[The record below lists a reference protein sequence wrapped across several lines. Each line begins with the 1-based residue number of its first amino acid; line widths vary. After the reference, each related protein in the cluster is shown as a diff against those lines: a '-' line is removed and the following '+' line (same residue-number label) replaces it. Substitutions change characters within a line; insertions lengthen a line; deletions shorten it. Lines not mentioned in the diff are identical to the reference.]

1 MKLII
6 AGGREYILGHEEIV
20 WLRDIHWGAG
30 PVTEV
35 VSGTA
40 TGVDTCGEMWAKM
53 YRTPVKRFPADWK
66 KWREAGNPGAAGP
79 ERNQAMADY
88 ADALALFPGGRGSA
102 DMRRKAEAGG
112 LKVFVYG
119 EGE

>member
-6 AGGREYILGHEEIV
+6 AGGRDYRLGKAQWKFLDGI
-20 WLRDIHWGAG
+20 DIRHQ
-30 PVTEV
+30 VDQV
-35 VSGTA
+35 VSGDCRGA
-40 TGVDTCGEMWAKM
+40 DREGEAWADDM
-53 YRTPVKRFPADWK
+53 GIPVRHFLANWPEHGK
-66 KWREAGNPGAAGP
+66 AAGP
-79 ERNQAMADY
+79 IRNQAMADY